1 MLLRVSTYISFVR
14 LYLTG
19 KIFVALLCKTFLIH
33 LQLRNFI
40 LYFHVSAMT
49 DVRQGKQ
56 RA

>member
-1 MLLRVSTYISFVR
+1 MLLRVTYVSFVR

-19 KIFVALLCKTFLIH
+19 KIFVALLCKTFLMH